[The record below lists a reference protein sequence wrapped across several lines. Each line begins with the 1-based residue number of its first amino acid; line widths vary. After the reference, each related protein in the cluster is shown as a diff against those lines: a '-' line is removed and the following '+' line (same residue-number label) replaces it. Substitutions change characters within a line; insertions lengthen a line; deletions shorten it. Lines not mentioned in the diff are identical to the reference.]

1 MELYFAMLYHD
12 TGTLN
17 IFQVYYAKKK
27 RKVAQ
32 GQGDESSHK
41 KGKVNVYNDGYDDA
55 NHDYI
60 VNPGEKWLDRY
71 EIDSLIGKG
80 SFGQVNFAIIYF
92 KMLKHTISSVLLFC
106 DDWLNANLSLEY
118 CTFTL
123 VLGLPNIWFNTV
135 NLFSIFEPML
145 GLLYSLN
152 QSLNSKKKRQ
162 HFFHRQSL
170 SA

>member
-1 MELYFAMLYHD
+1 M
-12 TGTLN
+12 
-17 IFQVYYAKKK
+17 YYAKKK

-80 SFGQVNFAIIYF
+80 SFGQVNFIRI
-92 KMLKHTISSVLLFC
+92 
-106 DDWLNANLSLEY
+106 
-118 CTFTL
+118 
-123 VLGLPNIWFNTV
+123 
-135 NLFSIFEPML
+135 
-145 GLLYSLN
+145 
-152 QSLNSKKKRQ
+152 QSLKVYIYTQYFVCMTLWIVVKISDFVINKAKSRNFVYVINSALTAIFCHPWYSQNPNPNSSR
-162 HFFHRQSL
+162 
-170 SA
+170 

>member
-1 MELYFAMLYHD
+1 M
-12 TGTLN
+12 
-17 IFQVYYAKKK
+17 YYAKKK

-80 SFGQVNFAIIYF
+80 SFGQVNFIRIQSQKLNIYTQYF
-92 KMLKHTISSVLLFC
+92 VCMTWVINCSQDVGRC
-106 DDWLNANLSLEY
+106 
-118 CTFTL
+118 
-123 VLGLPNIWFNTV
+123 
-135 NLFSIFEPML
+135 
-145 GLLYSLN
+145 
-152 QSLNSKKKRQ
+152 RQ
-162 HFFHRQSL
+162 QN
-170 SA
+170 